1 MKLFQFIFFFSQERC
16 GLGSDS
22 GRFSFIWKIEK
33 FSSSIIISLALRGNF
48 VTKWLVLECNL
59 ELYNINISPL
69 LRFDWKFLDQKTC
82 DTAIKLHTAGSKW
95 EKNQLISWEKTRTRA
110 KSLDRELRWV
120 HSLSSVYFH
129 CGQHQSYCPFQ
140 WSMYKNQIPSEDTF
154 FSNQLAASS
163 IVAHR
168 TKRKCSGFFF
178 LWISV
183 RSISLMNYA
192 FLWNRKTLLWYKK
205 QIKWNE
211 W

>member
-1 MKLFQFIFFFSQERC
+1 MEISQPKNLWHGDQIAYSRKQM
-16 GLGSDS
+16 
-22 GRFSFIWKIEK
+22 RKK
-33 FSSSIIISLALRGNF
+33 SINF
-48 VTKWLVLECNL
+48 V
-59 ELYNINISPL
+59 
-69 LRFDWKFLDQKTC
+69 R
-82 DTAIKLHTAGSKW
+82 G
-95 EKNQLISWEKTRTRA
+95 EKTRTRA

-120 HSLSSVYFH
+120 HSLSSVDFH

-140 WSMYKNQIPSEDTF
+140 WSMYKNQIPSEDIF